1 MPPDHGAAAVRI
13 ILENEALY
21 DSWQTELNAMQQ
33 RISGN
38 RQSLAKA
45 DSYFAPL
52 LQQKGMFSILP
63 LSPEQI
69 KNLRIENAIY
79 MAPSGRINVAG
90 LTPTTIDPFVK
101 AIQKVI

>member
-1 MPPDHGAAAVRI
+1 
-13 ILENEALY
+13 
-21 DSWQTELNAMQQ
+21 
-33 RISGN
+33 
-38 RQSLAKA
+38 
-45 DSYFAPL
+45 
-52 LQQKGMFSILP
+52 MFSILP

-69 KNLRIENAIY
+69 KKLRIENAIY